1 MAHRPFRTACAVTL
15 SALALL
21 AAASP
26 AHADERPVVIRLY
39 DIATG
44 DADGR
49 AAAMRIVAAMMADAG
64 VTVDW
69 RDCSRG
75 GDAHPCRTVRGAHDL
90 VVRIMPA
97 YVPRAGETPRE
108 HDVDGDLQLGFAAG
122 RSRRAAQRDGHPLL
136 RPRAARRAP
145 RRSRRQR
152 SARPGHGARDRSPA
166 AARARAQPLGPD
178 ARRCGPT
185 RSWPRTAA
193 TTGPSPTPSGCGCS
207 CRSRRDSRS
216 SPRIDE
222 SLVRPGLEPERA
234 VVDPFT
240 IGAVAVL
247 AQLVQLRR

>member
-1 MAHRPFRTACAVTL
+1 MVHRPFRTACAVTL
-15 SALALL
+15 TALALL

-44 DADGR
+44 DAEDR

-108 HDVDGDLQLGFAAG
+108 HDMDGDLHLGFAAVDPDG
-122 RSRRAAQRDGHPLL
+122 QRNVMATLYYDRVLHV
-136 RPRAARRAP
+136 ARRAGLDVSGLLG
-145 RRSRRQR
+145 RAMAHEIGHLLLRV
-152 SARPGHGARDRSPA
+152 PGHN
-166 AARARAQPLGPD
+166 Q
-178 ARRCGPT
+178 
-185 RSWPRTAA
+185 
-193 TTGPSPTPSGCGCS
+193 SG
-207 CRSRRDSRS
+207 
-216 SPRIDE
+216 
-222 SLVRPGLEPERA
+222 LMRA
-234 VVDPFT
+234 VWTDAELT
-240 IGAVAVL
+240 
-247 AQLVQLRR
+247 QNRREDWLFAASDRKRLQRTP